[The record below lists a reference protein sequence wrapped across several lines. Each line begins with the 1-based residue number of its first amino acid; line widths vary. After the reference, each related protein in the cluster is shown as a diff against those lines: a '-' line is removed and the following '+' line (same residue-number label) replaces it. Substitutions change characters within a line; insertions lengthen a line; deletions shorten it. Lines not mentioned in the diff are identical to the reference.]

1 MKYDIQAEERFC
13 AICSPIGVGSIA
25 VIRVSGPDAFR
36 IVEKMFKAK
45 NGKKFSNLELG
56 RVYLGE
62 IVDSHKVID
71 ESICIF
77 FKSPKSFTGEDVV
90 EIHTCLLYTSPSPRD
105 RG

>member
-1 MKYDIQAEERFC
+1 MKYVIQAEDTIC

-56 RVYLGE
+56 RWGATMSEAHL
-62 IVDSHKVID
+62 ISLLL
-71 ESICIF
+71 F
-77 FKSPKSFTGEDVV
+77 F
-90 EIHTCLLYTSPSPRD
+90 
-105 RG
+105 